1 MADQFQAT
9 APSCTSTST
18 STTWWRT
25 PTTTGFDIACRSDES
40 PASISSSSITF
51 QDIQSSSHVSAPM
64 LLDMD
69 LGLSSDWNQPFFSS
83 SGSSGRAQEHQN
95 SFQALLQEDM
105 ISRPS
110 LELNQIQNIG
120 CFASNNLINSG
131 LPSIDYESILQNSE
145 VRLAQFMKASSP
157 SPPKQQL
164 QFSNETPFWNPSAS
178 GGISTATNQ
187 AHSMILQNQTSSFS
201 NNHFKNNVPGLGAP
215 SSMAKRSGSE
225 PALKKPNLETPS
237 PLPTFK
243 VRKEKLG
250 DRITAL
256 QQMVSPFGKTDTASV
271 LHETIEYIK
280 FLHDQVQVLSAPY
293 LKNSHQNQQ
302 IESLQ
307 KSTED
312 CEAQNDV
319 DLRSQGLC
327 LVPISSTF
335 PVANDIPTDFWNPTF
350 IGNFR

>member
-1 MADQFQAT
+1 
-9 APSCTSTST
+9 
-18 STTWWRT
+18 
-25 PTTTGFDIACRSDES
+25 
-40 PASISSSSITF
+40 
-51 QDIQSSSHVSAPM
+51 M

-83 SGSSGRAQEHQN
+83 SSGRAQEHQN
-95 SFQALLQEDM
+95 SFQALLQEDV
-105 ISRPS
+105 ISRPN
-110 LELNQIQNIG
+110 LELNQNQNMG
-120 CFASNNLINSG
+120 CFTSNNLINSG
-131 LPSIDYESILQNSE
+131 LPSIDYESILQNSQ
-145 VRLAQFMKASSP
+145 VRLAQFMKASPSP
-157 SPPKQQL
+157 PPKQQL
-164 QFSNETPFWNPSAS
+164 QFSNETHFWNPSAS
-178 GGISTATNQ
+178 SSISTATNQ
-187 AHSMILQNQTSSFS
+187 AHSLILQNQTSSFS
-201 NNHFKNNVPGLGAP
+201 NNHFKTNIPGLGAP
-215 SSMAKRSGSE
+215 SSMVKRSSGNE

-243 VRKEKLG
+243 MQVRKEKLG

-293 LKNSHQNQQ
+293 LKNSQQNYQQ
-302 IESLQ
+302 IKSLQ

-312 CEAQNDV
+312 FEVQNDQ

-335 PVANDIPTDFWNPTF
+335 PVANDIPTDFWNTTF